1 MVNRAAVLL
10 RYKQPAVDWINEVDP
25 AKTKRIM
32 TLDEVN
38 EERTVYLIGDTI
50 AESSDKLHRWI
61 RRNFSQLYEMEL
73 NAWYT
78 DPALWPASRTYKL
91 FQTWF
96 TVECNTVIVDL
107 VGTEIYDDE
116 T

>member
-1 MVNRAAVLL
+1 MVNRAALLL

-25 AKTKRIM
+25 AKTNRIM

-38 EERTVYLIGDTI
+38 EERTVCLIGDAV
-50 AESSDKLHRWI
+50 AESSDKIASLDSSKFLSALRDGIEWVY
-61 RRNFSQLYEMEL
+61 S
-73 NAWYT
+73 

-96 TVECNTVIVDL
+96 TVECNTVLVDL